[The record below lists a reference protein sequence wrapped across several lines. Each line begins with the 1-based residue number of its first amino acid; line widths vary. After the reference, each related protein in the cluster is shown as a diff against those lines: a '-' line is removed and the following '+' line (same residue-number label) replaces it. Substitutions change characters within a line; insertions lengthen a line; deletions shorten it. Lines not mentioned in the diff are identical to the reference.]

1 MSWWSSWL
9 GGAVGYA
16 LGGPIGA
23 LIGVVVG
30 RYLQQQVDGSP
41 ESIQIGGQA
50 RTQAA
55 FFTATFSVM
64 GHIAK
69 VDGVITTDEIRFG
82 ERLMAQMQL
91 SAEQRRAAI
100 ELYRQG
106 KKADFRM
113 DEVLAQ
119 FRYVCQRQTSLL
131 RMFMEIQLQAAFAD
145 GQIHS
150 AERRVLLHI
159 CDQLGFSR
167 AEFERLLA
175 MIGAEYRYQ
184 QSSKQKRQP
193 DMQLED
199 AYALLNIDSSASDAE
214 VKRAYRRMISRHH
227 PDKLISKGLPEEMI
241 RVANDKTHEIK
252 KAYERV
258 QSARRH

>member
-1 MSWWSSWL
+1 MSWWSGWI

-16 LGGPIGA
+16 LGGPLGA

-30 RYLQQQVDGSP
+30 RYIQQQADSSV
-41 ESIQIGGQA
+41 EQIQVGGQA

-69 VDGVITTDEIRFG
+69 VDGVVTADEIRFG
-82 ERLMAQMQL
+82 ESLMTQMQL
-91 SAEQRRAAI
+91 NAEQRRAAI

-106 KKADFRM
+106 KKSDFRRN
-113 DEVLAQ
+113 EVLDQ
-119 FRYVCQRQTSLL
+119 FRYVCRRQTSLL
-131 RMFMEIQLQAAFAD
+131 RMFMEIQLQAAYAD
-145 GQIHS
+145 GQIHP
-150 AERRVLLHI
+150 AQRRVLLQV

-184 QSSKQKRQP
+184 KSSRTTRRA
-193 DMQLED
+193 DMPLED
-199 AYALLNIDSSASDAE
+199 AYALLNINSSASDAE
-214 VKRAYRRMISRHH
+214 IKRAYRRMISRHH

-241 RVANDKTHEIK
+241 RVANEKTHEIR
-252 KAYERV
+252 KAYERIKA
-258 QSARRH
+258 ARKH